1 VYSGVEINM
10 RPVYIVIGLLLFFLI
25 VSSAAILYST
35 AQNEDAVQGL
45 ALQALQST
53 AFAIA
58 SSAESA
64 LTTSARSGAREIREI
79 FSDRVVAYALIARG
93 DGKISFHTNRFLV
106 GTSLPNNE
114 IDRFLKTGLSSGKRV
129 NLQTGVSAYQFDYIL
144 HNPDGRPELL
154 RLVLHTTP
162 ADKIISGA
170 RKVWWTA
177 LAVLLLLW
185 ATGVTL
191 SLMLT
196 RYLRLQAELEK
207 GRQLTLIGQMTAVL
221 AHEIRNA
228 LTSIKGFAQLADE
241 KTPDSDEKK
250 PALAAV
256 LTGTGRIESL
266 VNNLLLFSRNEE
278 YNMSV
283 VDVAKIIRE
292 EAHLAVHSWRG
303 TVEFATED
311 HVYANVDEEKLRRV
325 VGNGIRNALEAMGEA
340 GTLTLSAGYE
350 SRWAAMTIED
360 TGPGLSAKIKEH
372 PFEPF
377 QTTKVNGTGLG
388 LAYCEKVVKGMGG
401 RIALSEKAHALKGAV
416 LTIRLREARKESS

>member
-1 VYSGVEINM
+1 MRIGVKINM
-10 RPVYIVIGLLLFFLI
+10 RPVHIVIGLLLFFLV

-35 AQNEDAVQGL
+35 AQNRDAVEGL

-64 LTTSARSGAREIREI
+64 LMTSAWSDAREIREI
-79 FSDRVVAYALIARG
+79 FSDRVVAYALIARA
-93 DGKISFHTNRFLV
+93 DGEISFHTNRFLV
-106 GTSLPNNE
+106 GSSLPANE

-129 NLQTGVSAYQFDYIL
+129 NLQTGVSAYQFDYML
-144 HNPDGRPELL
+144 HNPEGRPELL

-177 LAVLLLLW
+177 LVVLLLLW
-185 ATGVTL
+185 TTGVTL

-196 RYLRLQAELEK
+196 RYLRLQTEVEK
-207 GRQLTLIGQMTAVL
+207 GRQMSLIGQMTAVL

-241 KTPDSDEKK
+241 KTPQSDEKK

-256 LTGTGRIESL
+256 LTGTDRIESL
-266 VNNLLLFSRNEE
+266 VNDLLLFSRNEE

-283 VDVAKIIRE
+283 VDVAQIIRE
-292 EAHLAVHSWRG
+292 EAHLSVHSWKG
-303 TVEFATED
+303 TVEFAGEGP
-311 HVYANVDEEKLRRV
+311 VYANADEAKLRRV
-325 VGNGIRNALEAMGEA
+325 IGNGIMNALEAMGGT
-340 GTLTLSAGYE
+340 GTLRFSTGNE
-350 SRWAAMTIED
+350 SRWATISIED
-360 TGPGLSAKIKEH
+360 TGAGLSEKVKEH
-372 PFEPF
+372 LFEPF
-377 QTTKVNGTGLG
+377 RTTKVNGTGLG
-388 LAYCEKVVKGMGG
+388 LAYSEKVVEGMGG
-401 RIALSEKAHALKGAV
+401 RIALSEKGHALKGAV
-416 LTIRLREARKESS
+416 LTIRLPAAQKGGS